1 MSLFRRDVV
10 NPNTLLVETEDLPLW
25 QLALIW
31 TGLGVVV
38 VALFIFYLWFYTS
51 VLGLELPKTTMLK
64 RQNIE
69 WKSNVQILEARLESY
84 ESALEAIE
92 IRDDKVYRMVFGFK
106 DVEKPAPELHMR
118 RESDLDKLSLEM
130 SGLMKRTVLQSRS
143 LEEIGYYSQQ
153 AGDMVSCIPSVPPV
167 HPAKGNYRLSSSFG
181 YRTDPVYGGRRM
193 HSGMDFAAPIGTD
206 VFSTADGVVESV
218 KHQFTGYGNQ
228 IVIDHGFGY
237 KTRFAHLSATL
248 VTPGMKVHRGD
259 VIGRIGKSGKS
270 TGPHLH
276 YEVIY
281 RGKYVNPWNYMDLG
295 MPVEEFDAMLGS
307 RQADLEFNRINQ
319 TSAILERATKNSGK

>member
-10 NPNTLLVETEDLPLW
+10 NPNTLLVETEDLPAW

-31 TGLGVVV
+31 TGLLAIVLV
-38 VALFIFYLWFYTS
+38 LFVFYLWLYTS

-64 RQNIE
+64 RQNVE
-69 WKSNVQILEARLESY
+69 WRSKVQLLEARLDSY
-84 ESALEAIE
+84 EAALEGIE

-106 DVEKPAPELHMR
+106 DVETPSPRLRLR
-118 RESDLDKLSLEM
+118 RETDLDKLSSHMANLVD
-130 SGLMKRTVLQSRS
+130 RTVLQSYS
-143 LEEIGYYSQQ
+143 LEEIGFFSQQ

-193 HSGMDFAAPIGTD
+193 HSGMDFAAPTGTD
-206 VFSTADGVVESV
+206 VFCTADGVVEAV

-259 VIGRIGKSGKS
+259 VIGRVGKSGKS

-307 RQADLEFNRINQ
+307 RQADQEFNRINN
-319 TSAILERATKNSGK
+319 TSAILERATRNR